1 MSVEER
7 LNGEGIAIR
16 IALNSRDLSEV
27 TNSFKMLARKRSSEP
42 HRIIF
47 KYIYTNPNPIKLL
60 NS

>member
-27 TNSFKMLARKRSSEP
+27 TNSFKMLARKRSSKP

-47 KYIYTNPNPIKLL
+47 KYIYTKSEPY
-60 NS
+60 